1 MIFEQLFEPVTS
13 TYTYLIACPRA
24 REAILIDPVVEEAD
38 RYLDRLAA
46 LGLTLRY
53 TAETHIHADHVTAGA
68 ALRDRLGSRT
78 VVHAD
83 SGADCADLI
92 VRGGDA
98 IQIGDVRIGV
108 REVPGHTDAD
118 IAFVIYEGDRPARV
132 LTGDALLIGGCG
144 RTDFQSGDAGRLYDN
159 IHAQIFTLPDD
170 TAVFPGHDYK
180 GNTSSTVGQ
189 ERAHNAR
196 LGNNRSRD
204 SFVALMAD
212 LKLAYPR
219 FIDRALPANR
229 ACGRET
235 PAPPV
240 QGA

>member
-1 MIFEQLFEPVTS
+1 MIFEQLFEPATS
-13 TYTYLIACPRA
+13 TYTYLIACPRT
-24 REAILIDPVVEEAD
+24 REAILIDPVVEETD
-38 RYLDRLAA
+38 RYADRLAA

-53 TAETHIHADHVTAGA
+53 TAETHIHADHVTAGS

-83 SGADCADLI
+83 SGAECADLP
-92 VRGGDA
+92 VRGGDT
-98 IQIGDVRIGV
+98 IQVGDVCIGV

-118 IAFVIYEGDRPARV
+118 VAFVLYEGDRPARV

-144 RTDFQSGDAGRLYDN
+144 RTDFQSGDAGRLYDS
-159 IHAQIFTLPDD
+159 IHREIFSLPDD
-170 TAVFPGHDYK
+170 TAVYPGHDYK
-180 GNTSSTVGQ
+180 GNTASTVGQ
-189 ERAHNAR
+189 ERQHNAR
-196 LGNNRSRD
+196 LGNDRSRD
-204 SFVALMAD
+204 GFIALMAD

-229 ACGRET
+229 ACGREGHE
-235 PAPPV
+235 PVV